1 MIKMSFFKNLFD
13 THPPFFFQIDGNLG
27 FLSAINELLVTEED
41 GVIELLP
48 ALSDKFSE
56 GEIKNIITATG
67 NVLSFAWKDG
77 LITSL
82 SVVGKP
88 IKLRNL
94 HLDKNLIL
102 ENAELI

>member
-1 MIKMSFFKNLFD
+1 MIKKN

-56 GEIKNIITATG
+56 GEIKNIRTAIG

>member
-1 MIKMSFFKNLFD
+1 M
-13 THPPFFFQIDGNLG
+13 
-27 FLSAINELLVTEED
+27 D

-56 GEIKNIITATG
+56 GEIKNIRTATG